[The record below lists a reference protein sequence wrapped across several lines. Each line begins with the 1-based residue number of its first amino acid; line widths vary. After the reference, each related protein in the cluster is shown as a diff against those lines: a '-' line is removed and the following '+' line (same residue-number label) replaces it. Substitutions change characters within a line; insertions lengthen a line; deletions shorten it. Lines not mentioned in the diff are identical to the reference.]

1 VERAEMT
8 ATTTTAMVVQFH
20 VQ

>member
-1 VERAEMT
+1 VERVEMT